1 VAPTRSVYP
10 RRLHSENSGVTQ
22 KPITKHWLDDLA
34 QPWDIDVMYREFL
47 PCRPPVKTAAADVG
61 PSLERINS
69 KDEMNAFLSGQDL
82 VVAARPKVAGPRYV
96 VAKQSTRAMQEDRRE
111 SLEIFA
117 KGSLKVAER
126 KVDVQARLRQLPG
139 FKQFR
144 RMMTKTPPSSPM
156 KTEDNEGEATAP
168 ASST

>member
-1 VAPTRSVYP
+1 ME
-10 RRLHSENSGVTQ
+10 LIH
-22 KPITKHWLDDLA
+22 
-34 QPWDIDVMYREFL
+34 
-47 PCRPPVKTAAADVG
+47 
-61 PSLERINS
+61 S

-144 RMMTKTPPSSPM
+144 RMITKTPPSSPM
-156 KTEDNEGEATAP
+156 KTDDNEGEATAP